1 MFCFS
6 VFDKKSQS
14 FATPFFCV
22 NHEVAM
28 RSFVDLCRDERTLVA
43 QHPSDFDLY
52 CLGEFNSETGAFTP
66 SVSLLWTGL
75 EARSAA
81 LKLEQRNRD
90 LFASVDDSLKN

>member
-43 QHPSDFDLY
+43 QHPYDFDLY

-66 SVSLLWTGL
+66 SVSLLRTGL
-75 EARSAA
+75 EARSVV
-81 LKLEQRNRD
+81 LKLEKRNLD
-90 LFASVDDSLKN
+90 LLASVDDSLKN